1 MRKLLALIALAIC
14 AGSYTMAQFTI
25 IVDEIPD
32 DTPAGSDIYVAGNF
46 NGWDD
51 GSPDY
56 ILEPEGDVYS
66 VTFSPA
72 PGMLEFKFTRGSW
85 ATVEGNE
92 FGGYLPNRTYM
103 YDGGT
108 DTLYCQILT
117 WEDTGGP
124 VSTAAWNVEVL
135 SDDFYMPQLDTYRRI
150 WIYLPPDYYLTDHS
164 YKVLYMHDGQNVF
177 DVSTSFAGEWEVDET
192 LNDLFDNGDE
202 GCIVVAIDNGG
213 VDRLEEYCP
222 WEVPAY
228 DIEGHGE
235 LYLSFIVE
243 TLKPYIDEN
252 FRTLSDREHTGLMGS
267 SLGGLITHFGG
278 FTYNEV
284 FSRLGVF
291 SPSYWISDSCFT
303 LVESSTHND
312 PMRIYSIA
320 GTLEGTTMTGP
331 LAEMEEAYTDAGLST
346 EEHITFVHPDGQ
358 HSEWYWAR
366 EFKDAYEWLWDETVS
381 VTDELLNEVM
391 FYPNPAV
398 NSVRISGL
406 LPNEPY
412 TVNLFDLQG
421 RVIPVTINGNEIGFS
436 CPDGCY
442 LLRLTAGGATL
453 TRSIV
458 VSGS

>member
-1 MRKLLALIALAIC
+1 MRKLLVLLAIALCTNA
-14 AGSYTMAQFTI
+14 YTMAQLTV

-32 DTPAGSDIYVAGNF
+32 DTPVGSDIYIAGNF

-51 GSPDY
+51 GAPDY
-56 ILEPEGDVYS
+56 ILDPDGDVYTI
-66 VTFSPA
+66 TFSPA
-72 PGMLEFKFTRGSW
+72 AGLLEFKFTRGSW

-124 VSTAAWNVEVL
+124 VSTAAWNVEIL

-177 DVSTSFAGEWEVDET
+177 DASTSFAGEWEVDET
-192 LNDLFDNGDE
+192 LNELFDDGDE
-202 GCIVVAIDNGG
+202 GCIVVAIDNGAI
-213 VDRLEEYCP
+213 DRLEEYCP

-235 LYLSFIVE
+235 LYISFIVE
-243 TLKPYIDEN
+243 TLKPFIDEN
-252 FRTLSDREHTGLMGS
+252 FRTLPERQHTGLMGS
-267 SLGGLITHFGG
+267 SLGGLISHFGG
-278 FTYNEV
+278 FTHSDV
-284 FSRLGVF
+284 FSRLGLF
-291 SPSYWISDSCFT
+291 SPSYWISDSCFY
-303 LVESSTHND
+303 LVEDSSHPD

-320 GTLEGTTMTGP
+320 GNLEGTTMTGP
-331 LAEMEEAYTDAGLST
+331 LADMEDTYSAVGLTSD
-346 EEHITFVHPDGQ
+346 EHIMYVHPDGQ

-381 VTDELLNEVM
+381 VTNEWNDELGI
-391 FYPNPAV
+391 FPNPTV
-398 NSVRISGL
+398 NKFMLDGL
-406 LPNEPY
+406 LPHEPY
-412 TVNLFDLQG
+412 SLHLYDLQG
-421 RVIPVTINGNEIGFS
+421 NEIPVTINDNEIAFS
-436 CPDGCY
+436 CSDGYY
-442 LLRLTAGGATL
+442 LVRLSLRGSTF
-453 TRSIV
+453 TRSLV